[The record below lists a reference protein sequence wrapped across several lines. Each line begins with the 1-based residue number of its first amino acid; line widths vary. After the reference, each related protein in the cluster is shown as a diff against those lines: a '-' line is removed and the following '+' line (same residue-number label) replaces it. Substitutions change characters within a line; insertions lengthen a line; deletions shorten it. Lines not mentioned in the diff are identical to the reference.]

1 MSERDCLRSE
11 EILKHLNALRKLK
24 DDLQCQIECQEHELV
39 QLDDQLRVL
48 NEKRIQM
55 ISDIDRRKEAYATL
69 ESSLSNAT
77 VSYQKPEL
85 IFQLLES
92 SQSLVAFMEKE
103 KKEVQKIV
111 NSGSQYSSSEIN
123 SSPKN

>member
-11 EILKHLNALRKLK
+11 EILRHLNALKKLK

-77 VSYQKPEL
+77 VSYQK
-85 IFQLLES
+85 LLES

-103 KKEVQKIV
+103 KKEIQKLV
-111 NSGSQYSSSEIN
+111 NSGSQYCSSEMN

>member
-11 EILKHLNALRKLK
+11 EILRHLNALKKLK

-77 VSYQKPEL
+77 VSYQKPKL

-103 KKEVQKIV
+103 KKEIQKLV
-111 NSGSQYSSSEIN
+111 NSGSQYCSSEMN